1 MPAARKLPSYPKLRS
16 HPDEVYLRLRQVWTG
31 TRQEKACAHGLQMRP
46 VIPSSTR
53 GCAECLALGDTWP
66 HLRICLICGYVG
78 CCDMA
83 KNQHMLRHYRETG
96 HMLIQS
102 FEEGEDWI
110 WCYVDEALLIP
121 PEMPPAGPG

>member
-1 MPAARKLPSYPKLRS
+1 MPIADQAGEFPRLRS
-16 HPDEVYLRLRQVWTG
+16 HPDRVYQQLRKAWTG
-31 TRQEKACAHGLQMRP
+31 TRRAKPCTHLDQMRR
-46 VIPSSTR
+46 VTPSSTQ
-53 GCAECLALGDTWP
+53 GCADCLALGDTWP

-121 PEMPPAGPG
+121 PEVAPGG